1 MHDVLIVGGGPAG
14 AVAGLVAARAGAR
27 VCIVDRAAFPRDKLC
42 GDTVNPGALMLLR
55 QLGVADAIE
64 SRGLRIGGML
74 VTGDRGVRVAGP
86 YPDGQYGRSIVRR
99 ELDSVLVD
107 AAVAAGCEFEDRV
120 RVRRALVDAV
130 RGSPRVTGVAV
141 GSGREERT
149 LRASVVLA
157 ADGRRSTLA
166 FGLGLVRHPRQPR
179 RWAIGGYFS
188 GVSCRGLTGPGCA
201 ESAFGEMHVRRHC
214 YVGVAPVPGGLT
226 NVCVVRSGNIGGADF
241 RDPLA
246 LLRRTIAADDV
257 LCERLDGGQLAAP
270 PVVLGPLAVDVLNG
284 AVPGLLLAGDAAGFI
299 DPMTGDGLR
308 FAIQGGE
315 LAAVAALYALEHG
328 WTGVHDRLARA
339 RSHAFARKWR
349 FNRVLRSLVASPP
362 AIAAAAAAARIAP
375 ALVRTIVARAGD
387 CGLAA

>member
-1 MHDVLIVGGGPAG
+1 MHDLLIVGGGPAG
-14 AVAGLVAARAGAR
+14 AIAGLVAARAGAR

-55 QLGVADAIE
+55 RLGVADAIE
-64 SRGLRIGGML
+64 TRGLRIDGML
-74 VTGDRGVRVAGP
+74 VTGDHGARVAGP
-86 YPDGQYGRSIVRR
+86 YPAGQYGRSIVRR
-99 ELDSVLVD
+99 ELDSILVD

-120 RVRRALVDAV
+120 RVLRATLDSV
-130 RGSPRVTGVAV
+130 RGSRRVTGIAV

-166 FGLGLVRHPRQPR
+166 FGLGLVRHPRHPR

-188 GVSCRGLTGPGCA
+188 GIKRGLTAPGCA
-201 ESAFGEMHVRRHC
+201 DSVFGEMHIRRHC
-214 YVGVAPVPGGLT
+214 YVGVAPVAGGLT
-226 NVCVVRSGNIGGADF
+226 NVCVVRSGKAPGADF

-246 LLRRTIAADDV
+246 ILRRTIAEDDM
-257 LCERLDGGQLAAP
+257 LCERLEGGRLAAP
-270 PVVLGPLAVDVLNG
+270 PVVLGPLAVDVINS
-284 AVPGLLLAGDAAGFI
+284 AVPGLLLGGDAAGFI

-315 LAAVAALYALEHG
+315 LAAVAALDALEHG
-328 WTGVHDRLARA
+328 WTGVHERLAQA
-339 RSHAFARKWR
+339 RSHAFSRKWR
-349 FNRVLRSLVASPP
+349 FNRVLRRLVASPQ

-387 CGLAA
+387 CELAA

>member
-1 MHDVLIVGGGPAG
+1 
-14 AVAGLVAARAGAR
+14 
-27 VCIVDRAAFPRDKLC
+27 
-42 GDTVNPGALMLLR
+42 
-55 QLGVADAIE
+55 
-64 SRGLRIGGML
+64 ML
-74 VTGDRGVRVAGP
+74 VTGDRRVRVAGL
-86 YPDGQYGRSIVRR
+86 YPDGQCGRSIVRR

-120 RVRRALVDAV
+120 RVRRALVDSI
-130 RGSPRVTGVAV
+130 RGSRRVTGVAV

-166 FGLGLVRHPRQPR
+166 FGLGLVRHPRHPR
-179 RWAIGGYFS
+179 RWAVGGYFS
-188 GVSCRGLTGPGCA
+188 GVSRGGLTGRGCVD
-201 ESAFGEMHVRRHC
+201 SAFGEMHVRRHC

-246 LLRRTIAADDV
+246 LLRRTIAEDD
-257 LCERLDGGQLAAP
+257 LLNERLEGGRLAAP
-270 PVVLGPLAVDVLNG
+270 PVVLGPLAVDVLDA

-315 LAAVAALYALEHG
+315 LAAVAALHALEHG
-328 WTGVHDRLARA
+328 WTGVHERHARA
-339 RSHAFARKWR
+339 RSRAFSRKWR